1 MGDSAPRE
9 LESTALAGILGR
21 PHRSGTWPW
30 GGPEYVIQSAGDPA
44 LREPASAA
52 NSVDTPGAATL
63 QPLIENIL
71 WSVAVV
77 VALATLLLAALW
89 RLVPAP
95 VLVVWYSL
103 AIAQCGIRIGVYL
116 RHRTAPIRTPEK
128 WMRWMIVLAAA
139 SGLTWG
145 GFGLLF
151 ASQVPIQYQ
160 LLILIVLTCLAA
172 ESALSTFMILPNL
185 FVVFAA
191 TALLPVAAHSL
202 LLGTHV
208 QQGAALAVLLAFALQ
223 ARFCHRHRLALESRA
238 RVEAERRQ
246 LHDELE
252 RKERGEIHLLR
263 TRALLL
269 GAMGHDLMHPVHGM
283 RLMVEALRKGGAAAP
298 SPRIADAMHAG
309 LDSLSRKL
317 NTILNSARLDPRG
330 YQPEPLRLPIQALL
344 EKVVAENA
352 SSAHAHGLTL
362 RYRKS
367 SAWVDA
373 DPMLMHSI
381 LDNLVDNAMRHAH
394 GGRVLVGVRREGER
408 VRIEIWDSG
417 AGIAGDELPK
427 IFQDFYRIPVATATT
442 GYGMGLALVKEMAE
456 LMGGIVSVRSTPRK
470 GSRFAISLPAV
481 QRTREDAGQARQP
494 LPCEDRILRRA

>member
-9 LESTALAGILGR
+9 LESTALAGIHAR
-21 PHRSGTWPW
+21 THRSGTWPW
-30 GGPEYVIQSAGDPA
+30 GGPQYVIPSAGDPA
-44 LREPASAA
+44 LKAPASAA
-52 NSVDTPGAATL
+52 NSADASAAATL
-63 QPLIENIL
+63 QPFIENIP
-71 WSVAVV
+71 WSAAVV
-77 VALATLLLAALW
+77 VALATLLVAALW

-95 VLVVWYSL
+95 ALVLWYSL
-103 AIAQCGIRIGVYL
+103 ALAQCGIRVGVYL

-128 WMRWMIVLAAA
+128 WKRWMILLAAA
-139 SGLTWG
+139 SALTWG

-160 LLILIVLTCLAA
+160 LLILIMLTCLAA
-172 ESALSTFMILPNL
+172 ESALSTLMILPNL

-191 TALLPVAAHSL
+191 TALLPVAAYS

-208 QQGAALAVLLAFALQ
+208 QQGAALAVLLAFALLM
-223 ARFCHRHRLALESRA
+223 RFSHRHRLALESRS
-238 RVEAERRQ
+238 RVEAERQQ

-283 RLMVEALRKGGAAAP
+283 RLMVEALRKDGTAAP

-330 YQPEPLRLPIQALL
+330 YQPEPIRLPIQALL

-394 GGRVLVGVRREGER
+394 GGRVLVGVRREGAR

-427 IFQDFYRIPVATATT
+427 IFQDFYRIPVATGTT

-481 QRTREDAGQARQP
+481 QRTREDAGQERQP

>member
-1 MGDSAPRE
+1 LGDSAPRE
-9 LESTALAGILGR
+9 LQSTAFAGILAR
-21 PHRSGTWPW
+21 THRNGTWPW
-30 GGPEYVIQSAGDPA
+30 GGPQYVIRTAGDPA
-44 LREPASAA
+44 LEASA
-52 NSVDTPGAATL
+52 SPVDSADTSEVATL
-63 QPLIENIL
+63 QRLIENIP
-71 WSVAVV
+71 WSVAII
-77 VALATLLLAALW
+77 VALATLVVASLS

-95 VLVVWYSL
+95 VLVLWYAL
-103 AIAQCGIRIGVYL
+103 TVAQCGIRVGVYL
-116 RHRTAPIRTPEK
+116 RHRTAPVRTPKK
-128 WMRWMIVLAAA
+128 WMRWMITLAAA

-172 ESALSTFMILPNL
+172 ERALSTLMILPNL

-191 TALLPVAAHSL
+191 TALLPVVLYS

-208 QQGAALAVLLAFALQ
+208 QQGAALAVLLAIALQ
-223 ARFCHRHRLALESRA
+223 MRFSHRHRLALESRS

-246 LHDELE
+246 LRDELE

-283 RLMVEALRKGGAAAP
+283 RLMVEALRKNGAAAP
-298 SPRIADAMHAG
+298 LPRIADAMQAS

-367 SAWVDA
+367 SAWINA
-373 DPMLMHSI
+373 DPLLMHSI
-381 LDNLVDNAMRHAH
+381 LDNLVDNAMRHAQ
-394 GGRVLVGVRREGER
+394 GGRVLVGVRREGTR

-427 IFQDFYRIPVATATT
+427 IFQDFYRIPVATGTT

-470 GSRFAISLPAV
+470 GSRFAISLPAS
-481 QRTREDAGQARQP
+481 QRTREDAGPQRRP
-494 LPCEDRILRRA
+494 LPR